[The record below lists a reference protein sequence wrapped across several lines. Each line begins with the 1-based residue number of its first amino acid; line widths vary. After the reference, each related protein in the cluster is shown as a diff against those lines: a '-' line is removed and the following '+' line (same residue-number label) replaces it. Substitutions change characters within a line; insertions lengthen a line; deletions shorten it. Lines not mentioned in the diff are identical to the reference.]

1 MNNPTCRDKRPCFAR
16 HDGRCEILTEA
27 LAFCPF
33 CKPERLTTKGKAYP
47 YEEWYSDRKKKTH
60 PWDDK

>member
-27 LAFCPF
+27 LPFCPF
-33 CKPERLTTKGKAYP
+33 CKPDRFVTNGKRYP
-47 YEEWYSDRKKKTH
+47 FEEYYGGRKKKVN
-60 PWDDK
+60 PDADE